1 MWVPDVCNIAT
12 ALMNIPRQITVTKM
26 NMRSPKTDAAYWRT
40 RPYHERLEALEDLRQ
55 SFIQW
60 KYGAQLRF
68 QRVYTI
74 VKR

>member
-1 MWVPDVCNIAT
+1 MGADFCNISNV
-12 ALMNIPRQITVTKM
+12 LMNIPRQITVKKV
-26 NMRSPKTDAAYWRT
+26 NMRSPKTAIAYWRT
-40 RPYHERLEALEDLRQ
+40 ILSHERLVALEELRQ

-60 KYGAQLRF
+60 KYGTQPMF